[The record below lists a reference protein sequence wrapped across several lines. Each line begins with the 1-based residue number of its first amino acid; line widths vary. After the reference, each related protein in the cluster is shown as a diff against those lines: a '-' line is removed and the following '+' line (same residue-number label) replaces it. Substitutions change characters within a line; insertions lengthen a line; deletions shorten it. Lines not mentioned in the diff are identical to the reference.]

1 MGFSLTP
8 YFLTLGLPCPILTFL
23 HHIIP
28 MDLLLPSLGSF
39 RPICFPQDP
48 LVFLWAYDPLFL
60 PFRFNGFSLNLAN
73 FFLPILLGF
82 FLLLGFSKMSINTT
96 HTHTHTHTHSLS
108 LSLFVYNFF
117 TFYLLSLPLFCLSL
131 SFIHSSSLRSSMAIN
146 KDSMPPTMIGK
157 IRPYIVFMKPP
168 STSSQLPKAFSATIF
183 RFIQEDRCPF
193 ASRMRF
199 LINGPGEEW
208 EGLTKNNLGLIT
220 YKVVPFCFLVPLP
233 FLSFES
239 SNFWKHL
246 KKKRDLL
253 SSSNKP

>member
-96 HTHTHTHTHSLS
+96 HAHTHTHTHTHSLS
-108 LSLFVYNFF
+108 LCVQFLYFLSSLSPSLLPFTLFHSLFFSSVINGYQQRLNASNNDRQNQTIHSVHEATIDFIPTPKSF
-117 TFYLLSLPLFCLSL
+117 LSNHFSIHPRRSLSLHFKNEIL
-131 SFIHSSSLRSSMAIN
+131 N
-146 KDSMPPTMIGK
+146 KWSW
-157 IRPYIVFMKPP
+157 R
-168 STSSQLPKAFSATIF
+168 
-183 RFIQEDRCPF
+183 
-193 ASRMRF
+193 RMRRA
-199 LINGPGEEW
+199 
-208 EGLTKNNLGLIT
+208 
-220 YKVVPFCFLVPLP
+220 Y
-233 FLSFES
+233 
-239 SNFWKHL
+239 
-246 KKKRDLL
+246 
-253 SSSNKP
+253 

>member
-96 HTHTHTHTHSLS
+96 HAHTHTHTHSLS
-108 LSLFVYNFF
+108 LSLSLC
-117 TFYLLSLPLFCLSL
+117 TISLLFIFSLSL
-131 SFIHSSSLRSSMAIN
+131 SFAFHS
-146 KDSMPPTMIGK
+146 
-157 IRPYIVFMKPP
+157 
-168 STSSQLPKAFSATIF
+168 
-183 RFIQEDRCPF
+183 
-193 ASRMRF
+193 
-199 LINGPGEEW
+199 
-208 EGLTKNNLGLIT
+208 
-220 YKVVPFCFLVPLP
+220 
-233 FLSFES
+233 LSFT
-239 SNFWKHL
+239 
-246 KKKRDLL
+246 LL
-253 SSSNKP
+253 LFGHQWLSTKTQCLQQ